1 MSETIFPKETND
13 LEKTGRGGMALLH
26 YSLNYNHWE
35 YRQETGADKGRDC
48 SLEYIE
54 GAEWHNSCLRGQVKG
69 TRTPNSYLL
78 KSGTHFSYQLEKKT
92 INYALRS
99 KDAFILFLCD
109 LTNEKVY
116 YLPIQDYFIN
126 NPENYEKLEKDTE
139 KMNIRI
145 PVANVLLRDD
155 DEELVKLSYASYNYN
170 NNKVYKTMSD
180 S

>member
-1 MSETIFPKETND
+1 M
-13 LEKTGRGGMALLH
+13 
-26 YSLNYNHWE
+26 
-35 YRQETGADKGRDC
+35 
-48 SLEYIE
+48 
-54 GAEWHNSCLRGQVKG
+54 
-69 TRTPNSYLL
+69 L
-78 KSGTHFSYQLEKKT
+78 KIGDIDREKKT